1 MKFNYYAKL
10 YLNFGK
16 TQWKKS
22 TFIKNSSI
30 VKNRFSEFL
39 NLDIDIIKPSMI
51 KTWLIQLKD
60 VGNKSKRHYIN
71 ALNSIFNLAL
81 QDDMINKNPIN
92 FLIQLGKNRCILV
105 KLPTQHLLFQ
115 LVHEHL

>member
-39 NLDIDIIKPSMI
+39 NLDIDFIKPSMI
-51 KTWLIQLKD
+51 KAWLIQLKD
-60 VGNKSKRHYIN
+60 VGNKSKRH
-71 ALNSIFNLAL
+71 
-81 QDDMINKNPIN
+81 DDTINKNPIN
-92 FLIQLGKNRCILV
+92 FLIDY
-105 KLPTQHLLFQ
+105 
-115 LVHEHL
+115 

>member
-39 NLDIDIIKPSMI
+39 NLDIDVIKPSMI

-60 VGNKSKRHYIN
+60 VGNKSKRH
-71 ALNSIFNLAL
+71 
-81 QDDMINKNPIN
+81 DDTINKNPIN
-92 FLIQLGKNRCILV
+92 FLIDY
-105 KLPTQHLLFQ
+105 
-115 LVHEHL
+115 